1 MEKVGRRTSGD
12 LELTWIRVE
21 DLGWGVSCFVHEQ
34 ECGVLHTA
42 KASVEADG
50 KAAGV
55 MVERDRQGHR
65 PCRVVDNGSGVH
77 LGDFH

>member
-1 MEKVGRRTSGD
+1 MWLCLRTA
-12 LELTWIRVE
+12 E
-21 DLGWGVSCFVHEQ
+21 
-34 ECGVLHTA
+34 
-42 KASVEADG
+42 ASVEADG

-65 PCRVVDNGSGVH
+65 PCRVVDNGSGIH